1 MSKKITIVAIAF
13 LGVALGFL
21 SVSASAEDKKTDFT
35 IGKKGEVHFNVPV
48 RAGGTLL
55 KPGMYQVQ
63 HAVEGNDHIIAFK
76 AVSMPAGYRHG
87 NTQVDKDVAAR
98 VKCTVEPVAQKTRNT
113 KITLRINSAGE
124 KEVADV
130 QIAGEAFKHLM

>member
-1 MSKKITIVAIAF
+1 
-13 LGVALGFL
+13 
-21 SVSASAEDKKTDFT
+21 
-35 IGKKGEVHFNVPV
+35 
-48 RAGGTLL
+48 
-55 KPGMYQVQ
+55 MYQVQ
-63 HAVEGNDHIIAFK
+63 HAVEGNDHIVAFK

-113 KITLRINSAGE
+113 KITLRTNSAGE